1 MNYSKKLEKIPPYLF
16 IEIDRMKKKAISEGK
31 DIISFGVGDPDLPT
45 PDFIVR
51 AGQKALARPQN
62 HQYPFGAGAKNFR
75 QAVADWY
82 KRRFGVELNPENE
95 IMALI
100 GSKEGIGHFPLAFID
115 EGDIAL
121 VPEPGYPVYA
131 NATVLAGGQPYFMPL
146 KQENGFLPD
155 FSRIPEEIFR
165 RTKIM
170 FLNYPNNPTSAVAE
184 EQVFSQAVQ
193 LAKKYDFIIA
203 HDAAYSEIY
212 FEQKPIS
219 FLAVA
224 GAKEVGIEFHSLS
237 KTFNMTGW
245 RIGMA
250 AGNEKI
256 IAALTRIK
264 DNYDSGVFT
273 AIQEAATVALAD
285 GDEFA
290 EKNRQVYRR
299 RRQVLAQG
307 LKTLGWDFTLP
318 PATFYFWVK
327 VPAGFSSFDFSRK
340 CLKDSAIVVTPG
352 SGLGPSGEGY
362 IRMALTVDEKR
373 IAEAVSRLAK
383 IK

>member
-250 AGNEKI
+250 VGNEKI

>member
-184 EQVFSQAVQ
+184 EQIFSQAVQ

-250 AGNEKI
+250 VGNEKI